1 MPGPLQL
8 SQGLLKRFGTSGL
21 ATNQDSKRVVILV
34 CIDCS
39 GCLPLPVIYP
49 IDQPD
54 QSIERPTPLN
64 PRYNPQ
70 LDNHREPPRLVL
82 FREVSD
88 AKVCAVGISSSSQSL
103 YLRSRPSENRRQM
116 KVRAAIFA
124 ENINVI
130 GKNPADVQP
139 WKRPKT
145 EIN

>member
-1 MPGPLQL
+1 MSGPLQL
-8 SQGLLKRFGTSGL
+8 SQGLLKRSGTSGL
-21 ATNQDSKRVVILV
+21 ATNQNSQRVVIPV

-39 GCLPLPVIYP
+39 GCLPLPVLYP
-49 IDQPD
+49 IAQPD
-54 QSIERPTPLN
+54 RSIERPTPLS
-64 PRYNPQ
+64 PRHNLQ
-70 LDNHREPPRLVL
+70 LDNHREPPRLAL

-103 YLRSRPSENRRQM
+103 YLRSRPSENRRQI

-124 ENINVI
+124 ENINAI

-145 EIN
+145 EKN